1 MFQIAGD
8 KDPEVNKRA
17 SKNAQKPIRIRARL
31 DTTFSFYFLSFG
43 NKIKLWS
50 TASGGPA

>member
-17 SKNAQKPIRIRARL
+17 SKNAQKPMHGL
-31 DTTFSFYFLSFG
+31 FLENQSKVGHNILILFFIVW
-43 NKIKLWS
+43 K
-50 TASGGPA
+50 